1 MGGVRTELLDRA
13 ISSTCGRFAGGS
25 SPYRG
30 CYAFTGVALDAFE
43 HVEQRGLPR
52 VLDSPNGHI
61 RAFREVIDREARDLL
76 RTSDLGHPTRHMVE
90 RIEREYALAT
100 KVRVASHLAKR
111 SLVAGG
117 VTDEKIHVSDLEVDI
132 ERFSPSPSKSD
143 SKEFRVCYAG
153 SVDLR
158 KGVVYLLRAIRKL
171 GPGVTLRIVGATGS
185 RAVRTLF
192 DAESAGLRVTMSP
205 GDPVPAYRAADVFA
219 LPSLEDGFG
228 YVAAEAMA
236 CGLPVIVTD
245 ACGAS
250 EWVTADET
258 GWIVPARSTEGLATA
273 LETARSRK
281 GRLRE
286 MGEEARHSIVTR
298 MSKRPVQTY
307 ATWLSSQ
314 YAVTSR
320 ES

>member
-13 ISSTCGRFAGGS
+13 ISSTCGRIAGRS
-25 SPYRG
+25 APYRG

-43 HVEQRGLPR
+43 RLEPHGLPR

-76 RTSDLGHPTRHMVE
+76 GHSDRGHPTGQMIH

-100 KVRVASHLAKR
+100 KIRVASHSAKR

-117 VTDEKIHVSDLEVDI
+117 VSDGKIHVSDLEVDLT
-132 ERFSPSPSKSD
+132 RFSPPPSRSD
-143 SKEFRVCYAG
+143 STEFRVCYAG

-158 KGVVYLLRAIRKL
+158 KGVVYLLRAIRSL
-171 GPGVTLRIVGATGS
+171 GTGVTLRIVGATGS
-185 RAVRTLF
+185 RAMRRLF
-192 DAESAGLRVTMSP
+192 EAESTGLGVTMSA
-205 GDPVPAYRAADVFA
+205 GDPVPAYRAADVFV

-245 ACGAS
+245 ASGAS
-250 EWVTADET
+250 EWVTTGET
-258 GWIVPARSTEGLATA
+258 GWIVPARSTEELATA
-273 LETARSRK
+273 LEAARSRK
-281 GRLRE
+281 RDLKE
-286 MGEEARHSIVTR
+286 MGVNARQSIVGR
-298 MSKRPVQTY
+298 MSKCPVQTY
-307 ATWLSSQ
+307 AEWLSSQ
-314 YAVTSR
+314 YSVSSR
-320 ES
+320 GS